1 MSRSR
6 QRSGPQI
13 RTVWVAYATRFA
25 WRAHTSEWGE
35 LIFASRGATTVS
47 TADGVWVVPSHQA
60 VWVPAGV
67 RHDVEVPARAAMRRL
82 YVKPPFTRRLPPNC
96 RAVNVSPLLRELLR
110 RVFQLQTLDR
120 SKRDQRNLMEVLL
133 DELAILPVAPIDLP
147 MPRDARALRA
157 ARHVRETLD
166 GAHTLAG
173 VAKHASASGRTL
185 ERLFRAETGLSFG
198 AWRQRAR
205 LLRALQLLADDAT
218 VTSTALAVGYES
230 TSAFVAAFRRTI
242 GTTPGRYFN
251 RGAESDAL

>member
-1 MSRSR
+1 VS
-6 QRSGPQI
+6 
-13 RTVWVAYATRFA
+13 YATRFA
-25 WRAHTSEWGE
+25 WRAHLSEWGQ

-47 TADGVWVVPSHQA
+47 TADGVWVVPPHQA

-67 RHDVEVPARAAMRRL
+67 KHDVEVPARAAMRRL
-82 YVKPPFTRRLPPNC
+82 YVKPPFTRRLPAKC

-110 RVFQLQTLDR
+110 RAFQLETLDR
-120 SKRDQRNLMEVLL
+120 TKRSERNLMELLL
-133 DELAILPVAPIDLP
+133 DELAVLRVAPIDLP

-166 GAHTLAG
+166 AAHTLAG
-173 VAKHASASGRTL
+173 VARHAGASSRTL

-205 LLRALQLLADDAT
+205 LLRALQLLADDVT
-218 VTSTALAVGYES
+218 VTQTAIAVGYES

-242 GTTPGRYFN
+242 GTTPGRYFD
-251 RGAESDAL
+251 RGSEA

>member
-13 RTVWVAYATRFA
+13 RTAWIVYATRFA
-25 WRAHTSEWGE
+25 WRAHSSEWGQ

-47 TADGVWVVPSHQA
+47 TDTGVWVVPSHQA
-60 VWVPAGV
+60 VWVPPNV

-82 YVKPPFTRRLPPNC
+82 YVKPPFTRRLPAQC
-96 RAVNVSPLLRELLR
+96 RAVNVSPLLRELIKR
-110 RVFQLQTLDR
+110 AFQLETLDR
-120 SKRDQRNLMEVLL
+120 SDRHQRNLMDVLL
-133 DELAILPVAPIDLP
+133 DELALLQVAPIDLP
-147 MPRDARALRA
+147 MPRDARALRG
-157 ARHVRETLD
+157 ARFVREMPD
-166 GAHTLAG
+166 GAHTLAT
-173 VAKHASASGRTL
+173 VAKHAGASSRTL
-185 ERLFRAETGLSFG
+185 ERLFRSETGLSFG

-251 RGAESDAL
+251 SEPL

>member
-13 RTVWVAYATRFA
+13 RTAWVVYATRFA
-25 WRAHTSEWGE
+25 WRGHASEWGQ
-35 LIFASRGATTVS
+35 LISASRGATTVS
-47 TADGVWVVPSHQA
+47 TETGVWVVPSHQA
-60 VWVPAGV
+60 VWVPPKI

-82 YVKPPFTRRLPPNC
+82 YVKPPFTRRLPAQC
-96 RAVNVSPLLRELLR
+96 RAVNVSPLLRELIKR
-110 RVFQLQTLDR
+110 AFQLQTLDR
-120 SKRDQRNLMEVLL
+120 SKRVQRNLMELLL
-133 DELAILPVAPIDLP
+133 DELAVLPVAPIDLP
-147 MPRDARALRA
+147 MPRDTRALRG
-157 ARHVRETLD
+157 ARFVREMPD
-166 GAHTLAG
+166 GAHTLAR
-173 VAKHASASGRTL
+173 VAKHAGASSRTL

-205 LLRALQLLADDAT
+205 LLHALQLLADDAT

-251 RGAESDAL
+251 QADTESG

>member
-6 QRSGPQI
+6 QRTGPQI

-25 WRAHTSEWGE
+25 WRAHSSEWGQ
-35 LIFASRGATTVS
+35 LIFASRGAMTVA
-47 TADGVWVVPSHQA
+47 TDAGVWVVPPHQA

-67 RHDVEVPARAAMRRL
+67 KHDVEVPPRAAMRRL
-82 YVKPPFTRRLPPNC
+82 YVKPPFTRRLPAAC

-110 RVFQLQTLDR
+110 RVFQLGTLDR
-120 SKRDQRNLMEVLL
+120 SKRDQRNLMELLL
-133 DELAILPVAPIDLP
+133 DELAVLPVAPIDLP
-147 MPRDARALRA
+147 MPRDARALAA

-173 VAKHASASGRTL
+173 VARHAGASGRTL
-185 ERLFRAETGLSFG
+185 ERLFRGETGLSFG

-205 LLRALQLLADDAT
+205 LLRALQLLADDVT
-218 VTSTALAVGYES
+218 VTRTALAVGYES

-251 RGAESDAL
+251 RESEVEL

>member
-1 MSRSR
+1 
-6 QRSGPQI
+6 
-13 RTVWVAYATRFA
+13 VWVAYATRFA
-25 WRAHTSEWGE
+25 WRAHTSEWGQ

-67 RHDVEVPARAAMRRL
+67 RHDVEVPPRAAMRRL
-82 YVKPPFTRRLPPNC
+82 YVKPPFTRRLPSNC
-96 RAVNVSPLLRELLR
+96 RAMNVSPLLRELLR

-120 SKRDQRNLMEVLL
+120 TNRDQRNLMEVLL
-133 DELAILPVAPIDLP
+133 DEAAILQVAPIDLP

-157 ARHVRETLD
+157 ARHVRETVD
-166 GAHTLAG
+166 GTHTLAG

-251 RGAESDAL
+251 RGAESEAL